1 MCPVAQ
7 PTPGNGEICEAC
19 PPLCSWERQ
28 KDLASLGTD
37 RTKMKDLRLGLGI
50 EVCQNAEL
58 ELGLT
63 KSLIQQLLLSM
74 QLDAQIPKLV
84 SAFALLSR
92 ENISRDVK
100 EI

>member
-1 MCPVAQ
+1 MLIGKD
-7 PTPGNGEICEAC
+7 T
-19 PPLCSWERQ
+19 

-50 EVCQNAEL
+50 EVGQNEEL
-58 ELGLT
+58 ESGLT
-63 KSLIQQLLLSM
+63 TGLLLIRQLLLSM
-74 QLDAQIPKLV
+74 QRDARIPTLV

-92 ENISRDVK
+92 ETISRHVK